1 MEEYMKKKKI
11 TKRDLTK
18 KELLEMLLNREEKE
32 IDEMNKMV
40 DLLISKNITINVN
53 SERDEEKTLGE
64 RMADGVA
71 AFAGSWGFILA
82 FVITLVLWILLNVLI
97 LATPFDKYPFI
108 LLNLILSSIAAVQAP
123 IIMMSQNRQ
132 EKKDRLRSDNDYKI
146 DLKAEFIL
154 ESIYNKLNE
163 LIDNQVVMKKEIDGI
178 KKHTGELVLEETNT
192 LEEGK
197 NVIDE

>member
-1 MEEYMKKKKI
+1 MEEYMKKRKI
-11 TKRDLTK
+11 SKRELTK
-18 KELLEMLLNREEKE
+18 KELLEMLLNKE
-32 IDEMNKMV
+32 AKELDEMNKMV
-40 DLLISKNITINVN
+40 DLLIAKNITINVN

-64 RMADGVA
+64 KMADAVA
-71 AFAGSWGFILA
+71 AFAGSWGFIIA

-97 LATPFDKYPFI
+97 LSTPFDKYPFI

-154 ESIYNKLNE
+154 ETIYNKLNE
-163 LIDNQVVMKKEIDGI
+163 LMDNQAII
-178 KKHTGELVLEETNT
+178 KKDIDSLKKSNLEEEQKK
-192 LEEGK
+192 LSE
-197 NVIDE
+197 

>member
-11 TKRDLTK
+11 SKKELTK
-18 KELLEMLLNREEKE
+18 KELLELLLNKEEKE
-32 IDEMNKMV
+32 LNEMNEMV
-40 DLLISKNITINVN
+40 DLLIAKNITINVN

-64 RMADGVA
+64 KMADGVA
-71 AFAGSWGFILA
+71 AFAGSWGFIMA
-82 FVITLVLWILLNVLI
+82 FVITLVLWILLNVWI

-163 LIDNQVVMKKEIDGI
+163 LMDNQTVMKKDIENI
-178 KKHTGELVLEETNT
+178 KKNSSELILNEDEEKDN
-192 LEEGK
+192 
-197 NVIDE
+197 

>member
-11 TKRDLTK
+11 SKKELTK
-18 KELLEMLLNREEKE
+18 KELLELLLNKEEKE
-32 IDEMNKMV
+32 LNEMNEMV
-40 DLLISKNITINVN
+40 DLLIAKNITINVN

-64 RMADGVA
+64 KMADGVA
-71 AFAGSWGFILA
+71 AFAGSWGFIMA
-82 FVITLVLWILLNVLI
+82 FVITLVLWILLNVWI

-154 ESIYNKLNE
+154 ETIHNKLNE
-163 LIDNQVVMKKEIDGI
+163 LASSQESMKRDINEI
-178 KKHTGELVLEETNT
+178 KKLAKEEQT
-192 LEEGK
+192 EKESF
-197 NVIDE
+197 